1 MDKKARVVC
10 GVGLMSLGDF
20 IAALQSV
27 ELPVVGMLTPEL
39 ALFALSVA
47 FFGFGTAICA
57 MAVKA
62 SNGARDAREDARLMM
77 RTVQDYAVEVRQL
90 AARAEKA
97 DLSGHASNNGAPQEG
112 LSERIQG
119 VRVGARNDTE
129 EASLT
134 VEEADDGVLADEA
147 ELEAIV
153 EDEDA
158 NARLA
163 DATRA
168 ATEPRSLLSGMLRR
182 R

>member
-1 MDKKARVVC
+1 MN
-10 GVGLMSLGDF
+10 LGD
-20 IAALQSV
+20 L
-27 ELPVVGMLTPEL
+27 VVAVQAFEMPIIGTLTPEL

-47 FFGFGTAICA
+47 FFGFSTAICA
-57 MAVKA
+57 LAVKA
-62 SNGARDAREDARLMM
+62 SSGARDAREDARLMM

-90 AARAEKA
+90 TAKAEQA
-97 DLSGHASNNGAPQEG
+97 DYSGQAHQDTASHEG

-119 VRVGARNDTE
+119 VRVGSRADTAEATLSDDDAANAEMTEGEEPDVDTVAVND
-129 EASLT
+129 
-134 VEEADDGVLADEA
+134 
-147 ELEAIV
+147 
-153 EDEDA
+153 DA

>member
-1 MDKKARVVC
+1 
-10 GVGLMSLGDF
+10 MSFGE
-20 IAALQSV
+20 IVAALQSI
-27 ELPVVGMLTPEL
+27 EMPVVGALTPEL

-47 FFGFGTAICA
+47 FFGFSTAICA

-62 SNGARDAREDARLMM
+62 SAGARDAREDARLMM
-77 RTVQDYAVEVRQL
+77 RTVQDYAVEMRQL
-90 AARAEKA
+90 AARTERSDYAA
-97 DLSGHASNNGAPQEG
+97 HAPQEG

-129 EASLT
+129 EANLT
-134 VEEADDGVLADEA
+134 VEEGANDAEA
-147 ELEAIV
+147 EGSA
-153 EDEDA
+153 DNDDA

>member
-1 MDKKARVVC
+1 MN
-10 GVGLMSLGDF
+10 LGDF
-20 IAALQSV
+20 VVAMQSI
-27 ELPVVGMLTPEL
+27 ELPVVGTLTPEL

-47 FFGFGTAICA
+47 FFGFSTAICA

-62 SNGARDAREDARLMM
+62 SSGARDAQEDARLMM

-90 AARAEKA
+90 AARAEKI
-97 DLSGHASNNGAPQEG
+97 DLAAQAPQEG
-112 LSERIQG
+112 LAERIHG
-119 VRVGARNDTE
+119 VRVGARNDTD

-134 VEEADDGVLADEA
+134 VEEGANDHDAEAAYEAEDEA
-147 ELEAIV
+147 IK
-153 EDEDA
+153 EDA

>member
-1 MDKKARVVC
+1 
-10 GVGLMSLGDF
+10 MSFDE
-20 IAALQSV
+20 AMAVLQSF
-27 ELPVVGMLTPEL
+27 EAPFLGQMTPEF

-47 FFGFGTAICA
+47 FFGLSTAVCA

-62 SNGARDAREDARLMM
+62 SSGARDAREDARLMM

-90 AARAEKA
+90 TAKAENLNFAASQE
-97 DLSGHASNNGAPQEG
+97 PQEG
-112 LSERIQG
+112 LSNRLQG
-119 VRVGARNDTE
+119 VRVGSRNDTD

-134 VEEADDGVLADEA
+134 VEEGGTEVDAAGADD
-147 ELEAIV
+147 
-153 EDEDA
+153 DA